1 MSMMT
6 TGVNLANTLK
16 YKKRDT
22 LASDIVDDSSPIK
35 SPSGRLHHKSLK
47 AAFAAFKHGMSPNS
61 AREISESSSPSLYQD
76 SRRPSRTFGVI
87 KE

>member
-6 TGVNLANTLK
+6 ASANLANTLK
-16 YKKRDT
+16 YDKKRDT
-22 LASDIVDDSSPIK
+22 LASELVDESPIR

-47 AAFAAFKHGMSPNS
+47 AAFAAFKNQQISPNS
-61 AREISESSSPSLYQD
+61 AREVSDSSSPSLYQD
-76 SRRPSRTFGVI
+76 RRRPSAITTI